1 MIEFLKSKSF
11 AKNFAIAVVLH
22 VAIIWGVLRYVANY
36 TQHGQYIVVPDL
48 RGLSLKQAEDKIKNL
63 KLEFI
68 IVDSVFAPDSKRGTV
83 IEQNPSPGVNVKEN
97 RTLYLTM
104 NAFNPPKVKLP
115 NMINQ
120 SLRQAKGMLETYGLE
135 VGNLK
140 YVPHF
145 AKDAVL
151 KVLYRGREVQPGF
164 SVVHGEKIDLVL
176 GDGIG
181 GEKISLPDFR
191 GMSRREVL
199 NLLDELTLVPGAEV
213 FDNLSGDSNSAK
225 VYRQVP
231 EWREGAEIQQGRSI
245 DLFYGKRAE
254 TDTTQTEE
262 E

>member
-11 AKNFAIAVVLH
+11 AKNFAIALILH
-22 VAIIWGVLRYVANY
+22 LAIIWGVLRYLASY

-48 RGLSLKQAEDKIKNL
+48 RGLTIEQAQTKIKNL
-63 KLEFI
+63 KLEFV
-68 IVDSVFAPDSKRGTV
+68 IVDSVFAPEKKRGTV
-83 IEQNPSPGVNVKEN
+83 IEQNPSAGINVKEN

-115 NMINQ
+115 NLLNQ
-120 SLRQAKGMLETYGLE
+120 SLRQARGMLETYGLE

-140 YVPHF
+140 YIPHF

-151 KVLYRGREVQPGF
+151 KVMYRGREVEAGYA
-164 SVVHGEKIDLVL
+164 VVHGEKLDLVL

-191 GMSRREVL
+191 GMSRQEVL
-199 NLLDELTLVPGAEV
+199 KMLEELSLVPGAEV
-213 FDNLSGDSNSAK
+213 FDKSVNDSSNAK
-225 VYRQVP
+225 VYRQIP

-245 DLFYGKRAE
+245 DLFFGNRSLP
-254 TDTTQTEE
+254 DTTESEE
-262 E
+262 